1 MEQTPHIAIVPSPGI
16 SHLIPLIELAKQLV
30 HHHDFRVKYII
41 PTSGPRLKAMKVVL
55 GALPKTIESV
65 FLPPA
70 SLDDLPQGLAIG
82 AKVALT
88 MTRSMPSLRHVLKSL
103 ASTTRLVALVIDP
116 YGSDAIDVAKEFNVE
131 SYIFF
136 TSTAMALSFLLHFP
150 KLDESAPCGFRFSE
164 LQEPLR
170 LPGCLPF
177 RSKDL
182 MDDAL
187 HGRNNENYKWLLY
200 HSKRLHLVKG
210 IMVNTFMELEAGA
223 IKALHQE
230 SHDGTPPI
238 YPIGPIV
245 RMGSSTSNNSIDGSE
260 SCLRWLDNQPIGS
273 VLFVSF
279 GSGGTLSHDQLLE
292 LAMGLAMS
300 AQRFLWVV
308 RFPNNDSADAGYLC
322 DNGHVD
328 PLDILPGGFVELT
341 KEQGLVV
348 SAWAPQVHVLRH
360 RSTGGFLSHCGWNST
375 LESVVHGIP
384 LIAWPLHAEQKMN
397 ALMLVE
403 DLKVAMRPKAN
414 EHGVVEREEVAR
426 VIKGL
431 MEGEEG
437 ERLRN
442 NMKHLKDAA
451 AKVLREGGS
460 STRALSELASKWK
473 RQADNE
479 FEMA

>member
-1 MEQTPHIAIVPSPGI
+1 
-16 SHLIPLIELAKQLV
+16 
-30 HHHDFRVKYII
+30 
-41 PTSGPRLKAMKVVL
+41 MKVVL

-70 SLDDLPQGLAIG
+70 SLDDLPQGLATG

-230 SHDGTPPI
+230 SHDG
-238 YPIGPIV
+238 
-245 RMGSSTSNNSIDGSE
+245 
-260 SCLRWLDNQPIGS
+260 
-273 VLFVSF
+273 
-279 GSGGTLSHDQLLE
+279 
-292 LAMGLAMS
+292 
-300 AQRFLWVV
+300 
-308 RFPNNDSADAGYLC
+308 
-322 DNGHVD
+322 
-328 PLDILPGGFVELT
+328 
-341 KEQGLVV
+341 
-348 SAWAPQVHVLRH
+348 
-360 RSTGGFLSHCGWNST
+360 
-375 LESVVHGIP
+375 
-384 LIAWPLHAEQKMN
+384 
-397 ALMLVE
+397 
-403 DLKVAMRPKAN
+403 
-414 EHGVVEREEVAR
+414 
-426 VIKGL
+426 
-431 MEGEEG
+431 EEG

-451 AKVLREGGS
+451 AKVVREGGS